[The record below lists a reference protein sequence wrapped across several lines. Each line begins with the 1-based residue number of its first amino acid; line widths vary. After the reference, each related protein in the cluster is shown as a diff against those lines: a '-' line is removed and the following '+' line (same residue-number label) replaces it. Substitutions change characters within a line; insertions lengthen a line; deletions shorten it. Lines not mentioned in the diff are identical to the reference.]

1 MLGLASAGVGRTG
14 IQPGG
19 LVRQVDIWLIKAT
32 RYDDDGYPIRWIR
45 SAIPSNSLACVWAL
59 VEDAIS
65 RQVFGPDV
73 ETRVH
78 AIDETNTRVDIPAIL
93 TSHQAEGARAIVM
106 LVGVQTNQYP
116 RAMDIARSLRAAGV
130 PVCLGG
136 FHVSGCVAMLGEEA
150 EELALARELGVS
162 QFAGEAEPDRL
173 DAVLRDALAGTLKPL
188 YNFLK
193 DQPGLQNVPVPLL
206 PGPIVRRS
214 FTRWSSFDLGRGCP
228 FECSF
233 CTIINVQGRKSRFR
247 TADELESIIR
257 LNAAQGVSKFFV
269 TDDNFARNRNWEAYC
284 DRLIEL
290 REREGLEARL
300 LIQVDTMAH
309 RIPGFIDKVVR
320 AGVRLIF
327 IGLEN
332 INPDNLE
339 AAKKRQN
346 RIEEYREMVLAW
358 KRHPVVVSCGYI
370 IGFPAD
376 TRESIL
382 RDVDLI
388 KRELAIDVLYFNILT
403 PLPGSE
409 DHKRMKEAGVW
420 MDPDFNKYDL
430 NHRVTHHPKM
440 SDAELD
446 AVFHEASRRYYDFEH
461 MERVFKRRVQLK
473 NGMRLTT
480 LYNLIA
486 YREGPQREGVAFA
499 EFGLGR
505 IIDRR
510 ERRHGLPAENPLR
523 FYARYAWRF
532 ARTMGAYAYTYGR
545 LRLSVAKAWRAWGRQ
560 DEFPYVDEAIAAVDE
575 RLDPLV
581 QETADRST
589 PYAKR
594 RQESR
599 LKSRLQEGLQPGS
612 GLSGEAAGP

>member
-1 MLGLASAGVGRTG
+1 M
-14 IQPGG
+14 
-19 LVRQVDIWLIKAT
+19 
-32 RYDDDGYPIRWIR
+32 
-45 SAIPSNSLACVWAL
+45 
-59 VEDAIS
+59 
-65 RQVFGPDV
+65 
-73 ETRVH
+73 
-78 AIDETNTRVDIPAIL
+78 
-93 TSHQAEGARAIVM
+93 
-106 LVGVQTNQYP
+106 
-116 RAMDIARSLRAAGV
+116 
-130 PVCLGG
+130 
-136 FHVSGCVAMLGEEA
+136 
-150 EELALARELGVS
+150 
-162 QFAGEAEPDRL
+162 
-173 DAVLRDALAGTLKPL
+173 
-188 YNFLK
+188 
-193 DQPGLQNVPVPLL
+193 
-206 PGPIVRRS
+206 
-214 FTRWSSFDLGRGCP
+214 
-228 FECSF
+228 
-233 CTIINVQGRKSRFR
+233 QGRHSRFR
-247 TADELESIIR
+247 TADELETIVR
-257 LNAAQGVSKFFV
+257 RNAAAGVTKFFV

-290 REREGLEARL
+290 REREGLEVRL

-309 RIPGFIDKVVR
+309 RIPGFIDKVVQ

-346 RIEEYREMVLAW
+346 RIEEYREMVLDW

-409 DHKRMKEAGVW
+409 DHKKMKDAGVW

-430 NHRVTHHPKM
+430 NHRVTHHARM

-446 AVFHEASRRYYDFEH
+446 AVFHEASERYYDFEH
-461 MERVFKRRVQLK
+461 MERIFKRRVQLK

-486 YREGPQREGVAFA
+486 YREGPRREGVAFA

-505 IIDRR
+505 IIDRH
-510 ERRHGLPAENPLR
+510 ERRYGMPLENPVR

-532 ARTMGAYAYTYGR
+532 VRTITAYAYTYIR

-560 DEFPYVDEAIAAVDE
+560 DLFPYTDEAIATIDM
-575 RLDPLV
+575 RNDPLV
-581 QETADRST
+581 QETAARST
-589 PYAKR
+589 AYTKR
-594 RQESR
+594 RQENR
-599 LKSRLQEGLQPGS
+599 LKAKL
-612 GLSGEAAGP
+612 GEVTYTDQGTEVAGR

>member
-1 MLGLASAGVGRTG
+1 MRGHPLIRSANDSLSPSASVSH
-14 IQPGG
+14 
-19 LVRQVDIWLIKAT
+19 VDVWLIKAT

-59 VEDAIS
+59 VEDAAS
-65 RQVFGPDV
+65 RGVFGAGIDV
-73 ETRVH
+73 RVH

-93 TSHQAEGARAIVM
+93 KSHHAEGTRAIVM

-116 RAMDIARSLRAAGV
+116 RAMDIARPLREAGV
-130 PVCLGG
+130 PVCIGG
-136 FHVSGCVAMLGEEA
+136 FHVSGCVAMLGEDA

-173 DAVLRDALAGTLKPL
+173 DTVLQDALAGTLKPL
-188 YNFLK
+188 YNHLK
-193 DQPGLQNVPVPLL
+193 KEPILPGSPVPLL

-214 FTRWSSFDLGRGCP
+214 FTHWSSFDLGRGCP

-233 CTIINVQGRKSRFR
+233 CTIINVQGRHSRFR
-247 TADELESIIR
+247 TADELETIVR
-257 LNAAQGVSKFFV
+257 LNAAAGVTKFFV

-290 REREGLEARL
+290 REREGLEVRL

-309 RIPGFIDKVVR
+309 RIPGFIDKVVK

-346 RIEEYREMVLAW
+346 RIEEYREMVLDW

-409 DHKRMKEAGVW
+409 DHKKMKDAGVW

-430 NHRVTHHPKM
+430 NHRVTHHARM

-446 AVFHEASRRYYDFEH
+446 AVFHEASERYYDFEH

-486 YREGPQREGVAFA
+486 YREGPRREGVAFA

-505 IIDRR
+505 IIDRH
-510 ERRHGLPAENPLR
+510 ERRYGMPLENPIP

-532 ARTMGAYAYTYGR
+532 ARTIAAYAYTYVR

-560 DEFPYVDEAIAAVDE
+560 DLFPYTDEAIGAIDM
-575 RLDPLV
+575 RNDPLV
-581 QETADRST
+581 QETAARST
-589 PYAKR
+589 AYTKR
-594 RQESR
+594 RQENR
-599 LKSRLQEGLQPGS
+599 LKARIGEGT
-612 GLSGEAAGP
+612 EVAGR

>member
-1 MLGLASAGVGRTG
+1 MRGHPLIESANDSLSPTVPISR
-14 IQPGG
+14 
-19 LVRQVDIWLIKAT
+19 VDIWLIKAT
-32 RYDDDGYPIRWIR
+32 RYDDNGYPIRWIR

-59 VEDAIS
+59 VDDATS
-65 RQVFGPDV
+65 RGVFGAGVDV
-73 ETRVH
+73 QVH
-78 AIDETNTRVDIPAIL
+78 AIDETNRRVDIPAIL
-93 TSHQAEGARAIVM
+93 KSHHAEGTRAIVM

-116 RAMDIARSLRAAGV
+116 RAMDIARPLRQAGV
-130 PVCLGG
+130 PVCIGG
-136 FHVSGCVAMLGEEA
+136 FHVSGCVAMLGEDA

-173 DAVLRDALAGTLKPL
+173 DAVLQDALADTLKPL
-188 YNFLK
+188 YNHLK
-193 DQPGLQNVPVPLL
+193 KEPVLPGSPVPLL

-214 FTRWSSFDLGRGCP
+214 FTHWSSFDLGRGCP

-233 CTIINVQGRKSRFR
+233 CTIINVQGRHSRFR
-247 TADELESIIR
+247 TADELERIVR
-257 LNAAQGVSKFFV
+257 LNAAAGVTKFFV

-290 REREGLEARL
+290 REREGLEVRL

-309 RIPGFIDKVVR
+309 RIPGFIDKVVK

-346 RIEEYREMVLAW
+346 RIEEYREMVLDW

-409 DHKRMKEAGVW
+409 DHKKMKDAGVW

-430 NHRVTHHPKM
+430 NHRVTHHARM

-446 AVFHEASRRYYDFEH
+446 AVFHEASARYYDFEH

-486 YREGPQREGVAFA
+486 YREGPRREGVAFA

-505 IIDRR
+505 IIDRH
-510 ERRHGLPAENPLR
+510 ERRHGMPLENPIP

-532 ARTMGAYAYTYGR
+532 ARTIAAYAYTYIR

-560 DEFPYVDEAIAAVDE
+560 DLFPYSDEAIAAVDM
-575 RLDPLV
+575 RNDPLV
-581 QETADRST
+581 QETAARST
-589 PYAKR
+589 AYTKR
-594 RQESR
+594 RQENR
-599 LKSRLQEGLQPGS
+599 LKARL
-612 GLSGEAAGP
+612 GEATYTDQGTEVAGR

>member
-1 MLGLASAGVGRTG
+1 
-14 IQPGG
+14 
-19 LVRQVDIWLIKAT
+19 
-32 RYDDDGYPIRWIR
+32 
-45 SAIPSNSLACVWAL
+45 
-59 VEDAIS
+59 
-65 RQVFGPDV
+65 
-73 ETRVH
+73 
-78 AIDETNTRVDIPAIL
+78 
-93 TSHQAEGARAIVM
+93 
-106 LVGVQTNQYP
+106 
-116 RAMDIARSLRAAGV
+116 
-130 PVCLGG
+130 
-136 FHVSGCVAMLGEEA
+136 
-150 EELALARELGVS
+150 
-162 QFAGEAEPDRL
+162 
-173 DAVLRDALAGTLKPL
+173 
-188 YNFLK
+188 
-193 DQPGLQNVPVPLL
+193 
-206 PGPIVRRS
+206 
-214 FTRWSSFDLGRGCP
+214 
-228 FECSF
+228 
-233 CTIINVQGRKSRFR
+233 
-247 TADELESIIR
+247 
-257 LNAAQGVSKFFV
+257 
-269 TDDNFARNRNWEAYC
+269 
-284 DRLIEL
+284 
-290 REREGLEARL
+290 
-300 LIQVDTMAH
+300 
-309 RIPGFIDKVVR
+309 
-320 AGVRLIF
+320 
-327 IGLEN
+327 
-332 INPDNLE
+332 
-339 AAKKRQN
+339 
-346 RIEEYREMVLAW
+346 MVLAW

-599 LKSRLQEGLQPGS
+599 LKSRLQEGLQPGP

>member
-1 MLGLASAGVGRTG
+1 MRGHPLVEAANDGLFS
-14 IQPGG
+14 G
-19 LVRQVDIWLIKAT
+19 LPVRRVEIWLIKAT

-59 VEDAIS
+59 VNDAVS
-65 RQVFGPDV
+65 REVFGPGIDA
-73 ETRVH
+73 EVH

-93 TSHQAEGARAIVM
+93 KSHRAEGSRAVVM

-116 RAMDIARSLRAAGV
+116 RAMDIARPLRRAGV
-130 PVCLGG
+130 PVCIGG
-136 FHVSGCVAMLGEEA
+136 FHVSGCVAMLGENA

-173 DAVLRDALAGTLKPL
+173 DIVLRDALAGTLKPL
-188 YNFLK
+188 YNYLK
-193 DQPGLQNVPVPLL
+193 SEPVLPGSPVPLL

-214 FTRWSSFDLGRGCP
+214 FTHWSSFDLGRGCP

-233 CTIINVQGRKSRFR
+233 CTIINVQGRHSRFR
-247 TADELESIIR
+247 TADELETIIR
-257 LNAAQGVSKFFV
+257 LNAAAGVNKFFV

-290 REREGLEARL
+290 REREGLDVRL

-346 RIEEYREMVLAW
+346 RIEEYREMVLEW
-358 KRHPVVVSCGYI
+358 KRHPVVISCGYI

-409 DHKRMKEAGVW
+409 DHKRMKDAGVW

-430 NHRVTHHPKM
+430 NHRVTHHPRM

-486 YREGPQREGVAFA
+486 YREGPRREGVAFA

-505 IIDRR
+505 IVDRH
-510 ERRHGLPAENPLR
+510 ERRYGMPIENLVS

-532 ARTMGAYAYTYGR
+532 SRTVAAYGYTYVR
-545 LRLSVAKAWRAWGRQ
+545 LRLSVARAWRAWGRQ
-560 DEFPYVDEAIAAVDE
+560 DLFPYVDEAIADVDL
-575 RLDPLV
+575 RNDPLV
-581 QETADRST
+581 HETAARST

-594 RQESR
+594 RQENR
-599 LKSRLQEGLQPGS
+599 LKARF
-612 GLSGEAAGP
+612 GETAYTDHGQGTEIASP